1 MYRTIWGLLSSTASA
16 MAWCSSAVNG
26 STFFGSFLRS
36 TRYLLHMLCKDA
48 LRSAI
53 TSCISV
59 SVGCLYNAQ
68 WSIIIWS
75 SFSVHVRRFA
85 LFFFPF
91 GPPVLSSTITDRS
104 LPCIKPAYHFS
115 VSLSIFPPLGNGV
128 FEPDCLKD
136 FNIYVAINLQCWA
149 SRWRVWDT

>member
-1 MYRTIWGLLSSTASA
+1 MYRTIRGLLSSTASA
-16 MAWCSSAVNG
+16 IAWCSSAVNG

-59 SVGCLYNAQ
+59 SVG
-68 WSIIIWS
+68 
-75 SFSVHVRRFA
+75 
-85 LFFFPF
+85 
-91 GPPVLSSTITDRS
+91 S
-104 LPCIKPAYHFS
+104 LPCIKTAYHFS

-149 SRWRVWDT
+149 SRWRV